1 MPEEAESA
9 VERAED
15 EGEKERAAADEVAL
29 ARAEVERVIASVALL
44 ELELEL
50 LEADASV
57 SASSLAAAAGAA
69 APVLLPVLAVQSVDE
84 PVWIGMALEYW
95 TAPLESVTL
104 MVTSWPAASVTILR
118 RAQQNPCQRLALDA
132 FMAM

>member
-50 LEADASV
+50 PEADASV
-57 SASSLAAAAGAA
+57 SASSLAAAGAA